1 MVEDWWYKISRM
13 VNCPRK
19 ALKSI
24 IILVAWELW
33 CECNA
38 RIFRQVASTPATII
52 AKIKEEARAWIV
64 AGATKLTEIIPVGE

>member
-1 MVEDWWYKISRM
+1 MVQNFTHGELLKEG
-13 VNCPRK
+13 P
-19 ALKSI
+19 LKSI